1 MSSSTPTGPRAS
13 PPLRDLRR
21 QLWHY
26 LAAMRW
32 LAVKLWDSFRWRLVR
47 AVAAALAGVVV
58 VAGGL
63 SLSIHYAQTLEGGE
77 LLRARDFALPARD
90 ETTLALVVAV
100 LFLVLLAGGGLL
112 FWAQRTIDKMAV
124 ALQHHVRMD
133 VALAYGGELP
143 DPADWRNEQSTS
155 RALWILQTRDARRT
169 AIVSRKLLRNT
180 VQLGIAV
187 AGLVALFSLE
197 ARMTALF
204 LGIMLVALVAYYH
217 ANRVSVRA
225 TRRYE
230 AVAPG
235 TRKALHQLRRNVQ
248 TLSQPQLARD
258 DFEAALG
265 EDAVA
270 EETHAFKN
278 RFGAHVYTEFLGF
291 AVMGVVLAVLTGY
304 MGREALAGNMPWTRL
319 IAYMVVL
326 RITLGGVLS
335 VFTTFA
341 FFSRFYPS
349 INRLD
354 RFFSGSNSAQNPE
367 PLQELP
373 LRAGPDALT
382 ENREVMR
389 PVSPGEM
396 VGVILPVALSR
407 YSLGLLASL
416 FVDGG
421 LPQRRRMLGHIA
433 MAAPLSA
440 PPTAASMRTLLNLDD
455 SWDLSRLSDRLG
467 DQATAVEDAIGLDP
481 SAAVPA
487 EAWEKLPPEA
497 AARLVLVA
505 AEASERPILAV
516 DRDLATEDW
525 VQRLRRESNDK
536 IVLVCS
542 SGSSA
547 PQNGLGISRKVVAS
561 AHGDVLA
568 IGSSG
573 WVDRNWDA
581 ISERRMDLTVSDVLS
596 DEEMDDD

>member
-1 MSSSTPTGPRAS
+1 MSSSAPRGPLAG
-13 PPLRDLRR
+13 PQLRSLRR

-26 LAAMRW
+26 VAALRW

-47 AVAAALAGVVV
+47 AVAAALSGVIV

-63 SLSIHYAQTLEGGE
+63 SLSIHYAQTLESGDQ
-77 LLRARDFALPARD
+77 LRVRGFALPARD
-90 ETTLALVVAV
+90 ETTLALLVAV
-100 LFLVLLAGGGLL
+100 LLLVLLAGGGLL
-112 FWAQRTIDKMAV
+112 FWGQRTIDKMAV

-143 DPADWRNEQSTS
+143 EPADWRNEQSTS

-180 VQLGIAV
+180 VHLGIAV

-197 ARMTALF
+197 PRMTALF

-217 ANRVSVRA
+217 ANRLSVRA

-248 TLSQPQLARD
+248 TLSQPRLRRD

-265 EDAVA
+265 EEAVA
-270 EETHAFKN
+270 EETHAFRD
-278 RFGAHVYTEFLGF
+278 RFGAHVYSEFLGF

-326 RITLGGVLS
+326 RITLGGVLAI
-335 VFTTFA
+335 FTTFA

-354 RFFSGSNSAQNPE
+354 RFFSGSNNARNPE
-367 PLQELP
+367 PLEELG
-373 LRAGPDALT
+373 LRAGPDSLT
-382 ENREVMR
+382 ESPEVMK
-389 PVSPGEM
+389 PVSRGEI

-416 FVDGG
+416 FVEGG
-421 LPQRRRMLGHIA
+421 LAQRRRMLGQIA

-440 PPTAASMRTLLNLDD
+440 PPTAASMQTLLNLDD
-455 SWDLSRLSDRLG
+455 SWDPARLRDRLG
-467 DQATAVEDAIGLDP
+467 DDAAAVEEAIGLDP
-481 SAAVPA
+481 SVAVPA
-487 EAWEKLPPEA
+487 EAWEKLPPDA
-497 AARLVLVA
+497 AGRLVLVA
-505 AEASERPILAV
+505 AEASQRPILAV
-516 DRDLATEDW
+516 DRRLATEAW
-525 VQRLRRESNDK
+525 VQRLKRESSDK

-542 SGSSA
+542 SGASA
-547 PQNGLGISRKVVAS
+547 PQDGLGIGRKVVAS

-568 IGSSG
+568 IGSSQ
-573 WVDRNWDA
+573 WVDRNWEA
-581 ISERRMDLTVSDVLS
+581 ISERRMDLTVSDVVS

>member
-1 MSSSTPTGPRAS
+1 MSSSLKGPLS
-13 PPLRDLRR
+13 GPQLRSLRR

-26 LAAMRW
+26 VAAIRW
-32 LAVKLWDSFRWRLVR
+32 LAVTLWGSFRWRLVR
-47 AVAAALAGVVV
+47 AVAAAQAGVIV

-63 SLSIHYAQTLEGGE
+63 ALSIHYAQTLESADQ
-77 LLRARDFALPARD
+77 LRVRGFALPARD
-90 ETTLALVVAV
+90 ETTLAVIVAV
-100 LFLVLLAGGGLL
+100 LLLVLLAGGGLL

-143 DPADWRNEQSTS
+143 EPGDWRNEQSTS

-180 VQLGIAV
+180 VHLGIAV

-197 ARMTALF
+197 PRMTLLF

-265 EDAVA
+265 EEAVA
-270 EETHAFKN
+270 EETHAFRD
-278 RFGAHVYTEFLGF
+278 RFGAHVYSEFLGF

-326 RITLGGVLS
+326 RITLGGVLAI
-335 VFTTFA
+335 FTTFA

-354 RFFSGSNSAQNPE
+354 RFFSGSNSARNPE
-367 PLQELP
+367 PLEELP
-373 LRAGPDALT
+373 LRAGPDSLT
-382 ENREVMR
+382 ESQEVMR
-389 PVSPGEM
+389 PVSRGEM

-416 FVDGG
+416 FVEGG
-421 LPQRRRMLGHIA
+421 LPQRRRMLGQIA
-433 MAAPLSA
+433 MAAPLSV

-455 SWDLSRLSDRLG
+455 SWDLARLSERLG
-467 DQATAVEDAIGLDP
+467 DQAPAVEDTIGLDP
-481 SAAVPA
+481 GVAVPA
-487 EAWEKLPPEA
+487 EAWEKLPPDA

-516 DRDLATEDW
+516 DRNLATEDW
-525 VQRLRRESNDK
+525 VGRLKQESSDK
-536 IVLVCS
+536 IILVCS
-542 SGSSA
+542 SGASA
-547 PQNGLGISRKVVAS
+547 PQDGLGIGRKVVAS

-568 IGSSG
+568 IGSSQ
-573 WVDRNWDA
+573 WVDRNWEA
-581 ISERRMDLTVSDVLS
+581 ISQRRMDLTVSEVVG
-596 DEEMDDD
+596 DEDMDDD

>member
-1 MSSSTPTGPRAS
+1 MRPSALTGPLSGPQFRS
-13 PPLRDLRR
+13 LQR

-26 LAAMRW
+26 VAAMRW
-32 LAVKLWDSFRWRLVR
+32 LAVTLWGSFRWRLVR
-47 AVAAALAGVVV
+47 AVGAALAGVIV

-63 SLSIHYAQTLEGGE
+63 SLSIHYAQTLESGE
-77 LLRARDFALPARD
+77 QLRVRDFALPARD

-100 LFLVLLAGGGLL
+100 LLLVLLAGGALL

-143 DPADWRNEQSTS
+143 EPADWRNEQSTS

-180 VQLGIAV
+180 VHLGIAV
-187 AGLVALFSLE
+187 GGLVALFSLE
-197 ARMTALF
+197 PRMTAFF

-217 ANRVSVRA
+217 ANRMSVRA

-230 AVAPG
+230 AIAPG

-248 TLSQPQLARD
+248 TLSQPRLSRD

-265 EDAVA
+265 EEAVA
-270 EETHAFKN
+270 EETEAFRD

-326 RITLGGVLS
+326 RITLGGVLA

-354 RFFSGSNSAQNPE
+354 RFFSGSNNARTLESLE
-367 PLQELP
+367 ELP
-373 LRAGPDALT
+373 LRAGPDSLT
-382 ENREVMR
+382 ESQEVMR
-389 PVSPGEM
+389 PVPRGEM

-416 FVDGG
+416 FVEDS
-421 LPQRRRMLGHIA
+421 LPQRRRMLGQIA
-433 MAAPLSA
+433 MAAPLSV
-440 PPTAASMRTLLNLDD
+440 PPTAASMQTLLNLDD
-455 SWDLSRLSDRLG
+455 SWDMSTLSDRLG
-467 DQATAVEDAIGLDP
+467 DQAAAVEDVIGLDP
-481 SAAVPA
+481 SVAVPA
-487 EAWEKLPPEA
+487 EAWEKLPPDA

-516 DRDLATEDW
+516 DRDLATDAW
-525 VQRLRRESNDK
+525 AQRLKQEPSNK
-536 IVLVCS
+536 IILVCS
-542 SGSSA
+542 SGTSA
-547 PQNGLGISRKVVAS
+547 PQDGLGIRRKVVAS
-561 AHGDVLA
+561 AYGDVLA
-568 IGSSG
+568 IGSSQ
-573 WVDRNWDA
+573 WVSRNWEA
-581 ISERRMDLTVSDVLS
+581 ISERRMDLTVSDVLG

>member
-1 MSSSTPTGPRAS
+1 MRLSALKGRLSGPE
-13 PPLRDLRR
+13 LRSLQR

-26 LAAMRW
+26 VAAMRW
-32 LAVKLWDSFRWRLVR
+32 LAVKLWGSFRWRLVR
-47 AVAAALAGVVV
+47 AVAAALTGVVV

-63 SLSIHYAQTLEGGE
+63 SLSIHYAQTLESGE
-77 LLRARDFALPARD
+77 PLRVRDFALPARD
-90 ETTLALVVAV
+90 ETTLALVVAI
-100 LFLVLLAGGGLL
+100 LLLVLLAGGALL

-143 DPADWRNEQSTS
+143 EPADWRNEQSTS

-180 VQLGIAV
+180 VHLGIAV
-187 AGLVALFSLE
+187 GGLVALFSLE
-197 ARMTALF
+197 PRMTALF
-204 LGIMLVALVAYYH
+204 LGIMLVALVAYYR
-217 ANRVSVRA
+217 ANRMSVRA

-230 AVAPG
+230 AIAPG

-248 TLSQPQLARD
+248 TLSQPRLSRD

-270 EETHAFKN
+270 EETNAFRD

-291 AVMGVVLAVLTGY
+291 AVMGIVLAVLTGY

-354 RFFSGSNSAQNPE
+354 RFFSGSNNARTPE
-367 PLQELP
+367 PLEELP
-373 LRAGPDALT
+373 LRAGPDSLT
-382 ENREVMR
+382 ESPEVMR
-389 PVSPGEM
+389 PVPRGEM
-396 VGVILPVALSR
+396 VEVVLPVALSR

-416 FVDGG
+416 FVEDS
-421 LPQRRRMLGHIA
+421 LPQRRRMLGQIA
-433 MAAPLSA
+433 MAAPLSV
-440 PPTAASMRTLLNLDD
+440 PPTAASMQTLLNLDD
-455 SWDLSRLSDRLG
+455 SWDLSTLSERLG
-467 DQATAVEDAIGLDP
+467 DQATVVEDVIGLDP
-481 SAAVPA
+481 SVAVPA
-487 EAWEKLPPEA
+487 EAWEKLPPDA

-516 DRDLATEDW
+516 DRDLATDGW
-525 VQRLRRESNDK
+525 AQRLEQEPSNK
-536 IVLVCS
+536 IILVCS
-542 SGSSA
+542 NGSSA
-547 PQNGLGISRKVVAS
+547 PQDGLGIKRKVVAS
-561 AHGDVLA
+561 AYGDVLA
-568 IGSSG
+568 IGSSQ
-573 WVDRNWDA
+573 WVNRNWEA
-581 ISERRMDLTVSDVLS
+581 ISERRMDLTVSGVLG